1 MVSVLKA
8 RRSRAF
14 LLFLSQVSAMQLSQ
28 ILSVDR
34 VFIDPNGSLPDATA
48 VLRKLSELI
57 SLDGACNEEEV
68 FSLLQAREQLLS
80 TGIGDAVAIPHTPV
94 PDLTG
99 QRAALVLS
107 VQGVD
112 FAAIDGEPVRIFFAV
127 TGPKSAA
134 SEHLKI
140 LAKLSRLLKS
150 PETRRRLLESREV
163 EQAYSLIEEQEAS
176 AR

>member
-1 MVSVLKA
+1 
-8 RRSRAF
+8 
-14 LLFLSQVSAMQLSQ
+14 MQLSQ

-34 VFIDPNGSLPDATA
+34 VFIDPSGSLSNATA

-57 SLDGACNEEEV
+57 SLDGACDGEEV
-68 FSLLQAREQLLS
+68 FTLLQAREQLLS
-80 TGIGDAVAIPHTPV
+80 TGIGDGVAIPHTPV
-94 PDLTG
+94 PNLTG
-99 QRAALVLS
+99 QRAALVLCIE
-107 VQGVD
+107 GVD
-112 FAAIDGEPVRIFFAV
+112 FAAIDGDPVRIFFAL

-150 PETRRRLLESREV
+150 PETRRRLLESTGV
-163 EQAYSLIEEQEAS
+163 KQAYSLIEEHEAP